1 MISYSNHYT
10 NIKNYNNIYI
20 VNFNIFFCSSDKKC
34 NSIFIYLGNSKTIDV
49 ALKIINCNYWNF
61 SIYEISHMSMNIDNN
76 FTYIGSRNDCLKKL
90 SFYKSGGGFIIEP
103 YII

>member
-10 NIKNYNNIYI
+10 DIKNYNNIYI
-20 VNFNIFFCSSDKKC
+20 VNFNIFFCSSDNKC
-34 NSIFIYLGNSKTIDV
+34 NVIYLYLGNCKTIDL

-61 SIYEISHMSMNIDNN
+61 SINEIIHPSMNIDNN
-76 FTYIGSRNDCLKKL
+76 FTYIGNRNDCLKKL
-90 SFYKSGGGFIIEP
+90 SFHKSGGGFIIEP